1 MLRGVAKQWCNY
13 SSTYHY
19 PLHIGIN
26 ECSTKTHDC
35 DKNAVCKDTDVAFSC
50 TCKPGYKGDG
60 LKCIGKR
67 LVTYLITTFLKVT
80 SQTAI
85 AWLNVSSL

>member
-1 MLRGVAKQWCNY
+1 MRVCLNSDVIT
-13 SSTYHY
+13 SSTYYY
-19 PLHIGIN
+19 PLRIGIN

-60 LKCIGKR
+60 LKCTGKN

-85 AWLNVSSL
+85 A